1 MLVLLLLLSL
11 VMMRLRSGC
20 LTLHSPTGRRG
31 GFALLAALLVVG
43 LAVPDVVGASSHTGT
58 DRRIAELRELIGEV
72 SAQEAALLE
81 EIVASVSRRQKL
93 DLRIADLDGS
103 IGVATQA
110 LNAAN
115 HSAEVIQVRYLELEL
130 KLREQEAQLSEAR
143 SAFNQTIVRLYQG
156 GDDSVELYVSIA
168 LDSEGPHDIFAAT
181 SYLSATA
188 EDRRAIV
195 SRLADM
201 RRETKALQADLDQER
216 VKVNEARLIASNER
230 SRLDALRRDQT
241 AARASVAREE
251 ANERALLRRVQERRS
266 EFERELAS
274 LQRESD
280 SIGAMLRTRQQG
292 QTPPSSINGIFTA
305 PVNGRITS
313 GFGLRVH
320 PILKTSRMHNGIDY
334 GASAGTAI
342 RAAGSGTVVWAGP
355 RGGYGN
361 AVIIDHGNTLA
372 TLYAHQSRVAVSVGS
387 VVQRGQTIGY
397 VGSTGF
403 STGPH
408 LHFEVRRLGTP
419 VNPTLYL

>member
-1 MLVLLLLLSL
+1 
-11 VMMRLRSGC
+11 MMRFRPGHPAIHRRSA
-20 LTLHSPTGRRG
+20 RRG
-31 GFALLAALLVVG
+31 GLALLAVLLVVG
-43 LAVPDVVGASSHTGT
+43 LAVPDVVGASSHTET
-58 DRRIAELRELIGEV
+58 DRRIAELRALIGEV
-72 SAQEAALLE
+72 SSQEAALLE
-81 EIVASVSRRQKL
+81 EIVASASRRQQL

-110 LNAAN
+110 LNAASQ
-115 HSAEVIQVRYLELEL
+115 SAEIIQVRYLELEL
-130 KLREQEAQLSEAR
+130 KLREQEDQLLKAR
-143 SAFNQTIVRLYQG
+143 SAFNQTIVELYQG

-168 LDSEGPHDIFAAT
+168 LDSDGPHDIFAAS

-188 EDRRAIV
+188 ADRRSV
-195 SRLADM
+195 VELLADL

-216 VKVNEARLIASNER
+216 VKVNEARLAASNER
-230 SRLDALRRDQT
+230 ARLDALRKDQAAART
-241 AARASVAREE
+241 AAVKEE
-251 ANERALLRRVQERRS
+251 ANERALLRQLQGRRA

-280 SIGAMLRTRQQG
+280 SIGVMLRTRQRG
-292 QTPPSSINGIFTA
+292 QTPPPSINGIFTA

-313 GFGLRVH
+313 SFGLRVH

-334 GASAGTAI
+334 GASAGTTI
-342 RAAGSGTVVWAGP
+342 RAAGSGTVVWSGP